1 MPVINFNYHDLC
13 HLLGEEVPREVLIE
27 RIPMMGAD
35 MHDMEGIEDEM
46 SVEFF
51 PDRPDLFCVEGL
63 ARSLRAFLGLEP
75 GMHEYESEET
85 DIVMHV
91 EDSVLTVRPY
101 IVCAAVFDVEI
112 DDRFIRSLME
122 VQEKLHTTIGRKRSK
137 VAIGVHDLDKVRPPF
152 RYLAVEPHV
161 LRFVPLGKEE
171 EWDLEEILDKHEKGR
186 DYAHLLQGKDRY
198 PVILDANDDVLSF
211 PPVINGRLTTV
222 TEETKNIFIDVT
234 GTDARAVEGA
244 LQILVTALAERG
256 GSIGDVTLRGAYD
269 AVHPD
274 LEPSYWEVSIP
285 ECRRLLSPSLSAE
298 DMVIGLQRM
307 GHDAQAEGDLLKVL
321 APSTRLDIL
330 HPVDLMEDVAIGHGF
345 ERFGCAHTTYQTVG
359 GLLPSTRVS
368 ERLRDVM
375 IGLGYTEVN
384 TLMLSSE
391 RDEFHLCGLE
401 EEDVVSIKNPITED
415 HTCLRRNL
423 MPSLLRILRRN
434 KHRDLPQRIF
444 EAGDVLVGHQRRR
457 SLAGMS
463 IHSKASFT
471 EIKSTVES
479 LLREMDISFSI
490 VGSDRGCY
498 VSGRGADII
507 HDNQCVGSF
516 GELSP
521 QTIVNFG
528 LGYPVAA
535 FELDTVLLLSGKG
548 DAIF

>member
-1 MPVINFNYHDLC
+1 MINFNYHDLC
-13 HLLGEEVPREVLIE
+13 QLLGEEIPREVLVE

-63 ARSLRAFLGLEP
+63 ARSLRAFLGLEV
-75 GMHEYESEET
+75 GMHEYEAEET
-85 DIVMHV
+85 DIVMNV
-91 EDSVLTVRPY
+91 EDSVLSVRPH

-112 DDRFIRSLME
+112 DDSFIRSLME

-137 VAIGVHDLDKVRPPF
+137 VAIGVHDLDKVSPPF
-152 RYLAVEPHV
+152 RYLAVEPDS
-161 LRFVPLGKEE
+161 LSFIPLGKEE
-171 EWDLEEILDKHEKGR
+171 EWDLEEILEKHEKGR
-186 DYAHLLQGKDRY
+186 DYAHLLRGRALY
-198 PVILDANDDVLSF
+198 PIILDADDEVLSF
-211 PPVINGRLTTV
+211 PPIINGRLTTV

-256 GSIGDVTLRGAYD
+256 GSIGSVTLTGAYD
-269 AVHPD
+269 ATHPD
-274 LEPSYWEVSIP
+274 LEPSYWEMSIS
-285 ECRRLLSPSLSAE
+285 ECRRLLSPSLSVE
-298 DMVIGLQRM
+298 DMVTGLQRM
-307 GHDAQAEGDLLKVL
+307 GFDAQPEGDVMKVL
-321 APSTRLDIL
+321 VPSTRLDIL

-345 ERFGCAHTTYQTVG
+345 EKFGCAHPTSQTIG
-359 GLLPSTRVS
+359 GLLPSTRIS

-375 IGLGYTEVN
+375 VGLGYTEVN

-391 RDEFHLCGLE
+391 RDEFQLSGLQE
-401 EEDVVSIKNPITED
+401 DDVVSIKNPITED

-444 EAGDVLVGHQRRR
+444 EAGDVLVGYGRRR
-457 SLAGMS
+457 SLAGMN

-479 LLREMDISFSI
+479 LLREMDVPYSI
-490 VGSDRGCY
+490 VGSDQGCY
-498 VSGRGADII
+498 VTGRGADIML
-507 HDNQCVGSF
+507 DGRRVGSF

-535 FELDTVLLLSGKG
+535 FELDVAALLAEKG